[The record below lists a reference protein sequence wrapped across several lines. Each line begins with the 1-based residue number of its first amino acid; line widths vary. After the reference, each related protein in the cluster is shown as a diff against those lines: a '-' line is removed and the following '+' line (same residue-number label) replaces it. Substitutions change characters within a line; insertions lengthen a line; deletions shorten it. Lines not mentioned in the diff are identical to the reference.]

1 MAWGNSEVQGVVLL
15 NYFVDAHMLVFCVR
29 VEGSDNPEVPG
40 NPVDDIISYWAHP
53 KNHYHCEHLHE
64 SS

>member
-1 MAWGNSEVQGVVLL
+1 MQEVVLL
-15 NYFVDAHMLVFCVR
+15 NCFVDAHMLVFCVR
-29 VEGSDNPEVPG
+29 DESSDNPEVPG
-40 NPVDDIISYWAHP
+40 VPTDDFISYWAHP